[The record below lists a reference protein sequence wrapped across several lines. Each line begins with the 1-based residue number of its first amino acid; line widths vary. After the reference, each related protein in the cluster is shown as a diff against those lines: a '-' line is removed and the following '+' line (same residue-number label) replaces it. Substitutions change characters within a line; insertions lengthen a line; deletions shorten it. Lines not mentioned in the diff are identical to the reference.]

1 MDVGIDYRDLL
12 VSGRLPALA
21 RALGV
26 SEETALGRFTISCF
40 ETQDK
45 ELILVTAKTYADAVG
60 LRIEDPQLM
69 LTAMVRA
76 KLASPVETQEAGLGE
91 TQTWLLHGNDKHVA
105 KLRAFRANARSG
117 GLAKAA
123 KRQAPGKQAAAKRQA
138 NGTTPASAWQQND
151 TENVPP
157 AYQARAL
164 ETGILEE
171 EDLRAPAPDLSPAIS
186 TEIDP
191 RSSLPSKSEKAL
203 ALSAPPSA
211 AADALSV
218 LDVKPPKRKER
229 SPEQKRRSVANARL
243 YCELYERAE
252 GHAPTG
258 LDQSFYGAMAKFS
271 DKHAEGAEQILRW
284 VFEHCPDKGFRAKGW
299 PLPLIIEQAPRLW
312 RELNNPRAAIEN
324 IAAPRQQHQLAVAAS
339 NDLAFEEYQRRKAER
354 LANANQV

>member
-203 ALSAPPSA
+203 ALTAPPSA
-211 AADALSV
+211 PAV
-218 LDVKPPKRKER
+218 EKKKRSAEQIER
-229 SPEQKRRSVANARL
+229 SKANNRL
-243 YCELYERAE
+243 YQELYEAAE
-252 GHAPTG
+252 GHAPSG
-258 LDQSFYGAMAKFS
+258 LDQAFNGMMAKFS
-271 DKHAEGAEQILRW
+271 DKHAENAEHILRW
-284 VFEHCPDKGFRAKGW
+284 VFECPDKSFSTKGW
-299 PLPLIIEQAPRLW
+299 RLDYIIDQAPRLW
-312 RELNNPRAAIEN
+312 RELNNPRAAVEHL
-324 IAAPRQQHQLAVAAS
+324 AAPRQQQQMALAAS